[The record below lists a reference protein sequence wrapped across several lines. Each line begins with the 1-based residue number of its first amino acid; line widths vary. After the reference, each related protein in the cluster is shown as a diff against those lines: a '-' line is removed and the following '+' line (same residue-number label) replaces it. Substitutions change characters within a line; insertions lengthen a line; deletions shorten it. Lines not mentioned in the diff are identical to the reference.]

1 MDFQGILDILLK
13 YWPMFLR
20 GAGVT
25 LLISIVGTILGTC
38 IGLLV
43 GIIRTI
49 PVPEKRFKKAILKI
63 VNVIL
68 SIYIEVFRGTPMIV
82 QAMVIYFGSL
92 AAFNIDMNK
101 MTAAFLIVMLC
112 LIIGGA
118 L

>member
-49 PVPEKRFKKAILKI
+49 PAPEKKFKKAIATYKQEDKT
-63 VNVIL
+63 VNR
-68 SIYIEVFRGTPMIV
+68 S
-82 QAMVIYFGSL
+82 GSTGDPDTGI
-92 AAFNIDMNK
+92 NR
-101 MTAAFLIVMLC
+101 
-112 LIIGGA
+112 
-118 L
+118 